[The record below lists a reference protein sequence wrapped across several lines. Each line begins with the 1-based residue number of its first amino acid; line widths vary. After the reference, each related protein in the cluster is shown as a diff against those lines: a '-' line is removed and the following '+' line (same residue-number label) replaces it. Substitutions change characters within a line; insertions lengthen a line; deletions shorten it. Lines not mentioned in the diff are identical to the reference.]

1 MLKKTCSTINNIV
14 NNNKNSTIWIAGDF
28 NLPDIDWNELAVTKS
43 QYNKD
48 MNEIFL
54 DTFLDQGLK
63 QMINFTTREKNT
75 LDLFSLTVL
84 TS

>member
-1 MLKKTCSTINNIV
+1 MLKKTCSTIDNIV

-63 QMINFTTREKNT
+63 QMINFTTREKIS
-75 LDLFSLTVL
+75 LICFSLTVL